1 MIKVS
6 TTGMAVS
13 LKTDLR
19 FPESGQ
25 HGHGSRII
33 QLPTRL
39 HIFQSTCINYLNS
52 KGGILYDP
60 INFLFFYPTGL
71 ACDTFRR
78 RKHTLNFM
86 FSITMPIIILQYTER
101 KNSPLY
107 FQKNWTY
114 LVLQLDSRPLY
125 TRFRHY

>member
-33 QLPTRL
+33 HCSYHT
-39 HIFQSTCINYLNS
+39 TKS
-52 KGGILYDP
+52 KEKEAETQCLSGIA
-60 INFLFFYPTGL
+60 G
-71 ACDTFRR
+71 
-78 RKHTLNFM
+78 M
-86 FSITMPIIILQYTER
+86 LQR
-101 KNSPLY
+101 
-107 FQKNWTY
+107 
-114 LVLQLDSRPLY
+114 V
-125 TRFRHY
+125 

>member
-33 QLPTRL
+33 QLDAVVTGKEHSEYFGKIEMLYCKRQQGHYGTEKL
-39 HIFQSTCINYLNS
+39 KTEKIDKVILSKEQWENETGKIKLLELWNCIS
-52 KGGILYDP
+52 FEK
-60 INFLFFYPTGL
+60 
-71 ACDTFRR
+71 
-78 RKHTLNFM
+78 
-86 FSITMPIIILQYTER
+86 
-101 KNSPLY
+101 
-107 FQKNWTY
+107 
-114 LVLQLDSRPLY
+114 
-125 TRFRHY
+125 

>member
-33 QLPTRL
+33 HLEPKNPHPFSVRAAKTFLLPTNQTQIL
-39 HIFQSTCINYLNS
+39 HLTL
-52 KGGILYDP
+52 LH
-60 INFLFFYPTGL
+60 FL
-71 ACDTFRR
+71 
-78 RKHTLNFM
+78 
-86 FSITMPIIILQYTER
+86 
-101 KNSPLY
+101 
-107 FQKNWTY
+107 
-114 LVLQLDSRPLY
+114 
-125 TRFRHY
+125 